1 MRGSIKRFRRAAALL
16 SLLTVLVAQGAV
28 AADRD
33 AGRGVRERIERAKW
47 FVVTI
52 FNARLSIP
60 PG

>member
-1 MRGSIKRFRRAAALL
+1 MRSVSKRFRRAAALL
-16 SLLTVLVAQGAV
+16 FLLTVLVSQGAV

-33 AGRGVRERIERAKW
+33 EGRGARDRIERAKW

-52 FNARLSIP
+52 FNARFSIP